1 MSIMR
6 GDRVV
11 LVKEYDKMKMVG
23 ATLEVGNIT
32 ETAVI
37 LRKPADKVAV
47 VAVDIDEF
55 YTYFANEI
63 KGWTPWTELI
73 ITNSQNIG
81 WYRTNGKRVQVK
93 THNGV
98 RAEATCNKDDQF
110 SLYIGVNIAVARCN
124 KKVINQTIGEINKH
138 IKELNER
145 LASMECASKQIDNDI
160 KLLVKQVKPIDDTG
174 AFQKQN

>member
-6 GDRVV
+6 GDRIV
-11 LVKEYDKMKMVG
+11 LVKEHDKMKMVG
-23 ATLEVGNIT
+23 ATLEVGNVT
-32 ETAVI
+32 ETAVV
-37 LRKPADKVAV
+37 LRNPTTKVAV
-47 VAVDIDEF
+47 ATVDIDEF
-55 YTYFANEI
+55 YTYFVNEI
-63 KGWTPWTELI
+63 KGWTPWTELVVM
-73 ITNSQNIG
+73 TGQNIG
-81 WYRTNGKRVQVK
+81 WYRTNGKKVQVK

-98 RAEATCNKDDQF
+98 RAEAICNKDDQF

-160 KLLVKQVKPIDDTG
+160 KSLVKQVKLIDDTG
-174 AFQKQN
+174 IFQK